1 MTQRLRDILND
12 IKKSNNIL
20 LNFAASRLASKV
32 GKNDLAIKILEN
44 RKQTKEHY
52 PFWYLEY
59 LLGVYKQNK
68 ISPNAIKHFEKYVSS
83 FDGQNYI
90 KSAYMRISWHYLTKG
105 DLDNFKLAQANI
117 DHYGNTLVDS
127 DKEAQKA
134 FEKRSQP
141 HPELLKARLL
151 FDGGYYQKL

>member
-1 MTQRLRDILND
+1 MKLISCIRLKMNLQNDPEGLQHILND
-12 IKKSNNIL
+12 IKTSNNIL

-68 ISPNAIKHFEKYVSS
+68 IKPQCYKTF
-83 FDGQNYI
+83 
-90 KSAYMRISWHYLTKG
+90 
-105 DLDNFKLAQANI
+105 
-117 DHYGNTLVDS
+117 
-127 DKEAQKA
+127 
-134 FEKRSQP
+134 
-141 HPELLKARLL
+141 
-151 FDGGYYQKL
+151 